1 MIEDGASEESE
12 VADPTRG
19 GISRRRVLA
28 GAAWAAPAIL
38 IATAAPAAAGS
49 APVAGRVLLVPSSLA
64 ASMVESVFRVTGAIA
79 YADGDPASP
88 DADVTNVVMEVTFP
102 ADRVSPGFVDVTTAG
117 WTYVPPVDPP
127 VAGTPVTFTFAWSGA
142 LSTNG
147 VTAPLEA
154 SIPKSVSLE
163 PASVTFTARGDSG
176 APNLPSSDSAT
187 IPVVVGANLTLNS
200 GPAAIRYQQAEGI
213 DVFQYAFDGTTRW
226 AGPYYP
232 IGSTATGITVTARIP
247 VAKSTGD
254 LIEQFIGTRLD
265 PAIRSGRWFVW
276 LVEVVYT
283 YVPDLTSAFQI
294 TSTLQFA
301 LKSLE
306 GATDIATLRTEGIA
320 AGCAAYEQRLG
331 PSNLDY
337 VSANWDRDP
346 ATLGRRVGQPRRGSR
361 CRGIDPASTAPART
375 HRDRR

>member
-1 MIEDGASEESE
+1 M
-12 VADPTRG
+12 ADPTSG

-49 APVAGRVLLVPSSLA
+49 QPVAGRVLLDRSSIA
-64 ASMVESVFRVTGAIA
+64 ASMVESVFRVTGAVL

-88 DADVTNVVMEVTFP
+88 DLDVTKVFMEITFP
-102 ADRVSPGFVDVTTAG
+102 ADRVSPGFVQVTTPG
-117 WTYVPPVDPP
+117 WTYMPPVEPP
-127 VAGTPVTFTFAWSGA
+127 PAGAPVTVTFAWSGA

-147 VTAPLEA
+147 LTGPLEA
-154 SIPKSVSLE
+154 TIPKSVSLE
-163 PASVTFTARGDSG
+163 SASVTFTARGESG
-176 APNLPSSDSAT
+176 EPPIPSSDSET

-213 DVFQYAFDGTTRW
+213 AVFQYAFDGTTRW

-247 VAKSTGD
+247 AAYSTGD
-254 LIEQFIGTRLD
+254 LIPQYIGNGWTLQ
-265 PAIRSGRWFVW
+265 SGPGDGSSGFY
-276 LVEVVYT
+276 EVVYT
-283 YVPDLTSAFQI
+283 FVPDLTSSYQI

-301 LKSLE
+301 LQSSAGK
-306 GATDIATLRTEGIA
+306 TDIATLRTEGIA

-331 PSNLDY
+331 PSNLEY
-337 VSANWDRDP
+337 VSSNWDPSQRHVDGGWDNLP
-346 ATLGRRVGQPRRGSR
+346 VGPPG
-361 CRGIDPASTAPART
+361 G
-375 HRDRR
+375 